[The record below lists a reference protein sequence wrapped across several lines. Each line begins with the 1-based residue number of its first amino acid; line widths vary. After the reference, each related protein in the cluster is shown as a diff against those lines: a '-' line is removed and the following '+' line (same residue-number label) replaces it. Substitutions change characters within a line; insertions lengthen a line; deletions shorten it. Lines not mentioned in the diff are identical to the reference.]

1 MQSLSLIKRS
11 ALRVASPKNSDI
23 TVHVP
28 TNEAILFLYVFI
40 CSKVALGPTN
50 LRSQPGFFA
59 TKMSFRATFLL
70 RMLHVVAEWS
80 QIRVYVKNNARAS
93 YVVVQVN
100 PRWDW
105 IINWNPMIV

>member
-1 MQSLSLIKRS
+1 MQSPSLIKRP

-28 TNEAILFLYVFI
+28 TNEGILFLYVFI

-70 RMLHVVAEWS
+70 RMLHVVADKS
-80 QIRVYVKNNARAS
+80 IRERQCEGYS

>member
-50 LRSQPGFFA
+50 LRSQPGFFFA

-70 RMLHVVAEWS
+70 RMLHVVADTS
-80 QIRVYVKNNARAS
+80 IRER
-93 YVVVQVN
+93 QCEG
-100 PRWDW
+100 
-105 IINWNPMIV
+105 